1 MSQITFKKFVNFV
14 DLEGD
19 VSDEQINEIFG
30 LFRNNQK
37 IDALKKKRAELK
49 TKSTAQKADL
59 DKALADFRDGKKPTP
74 KGQLALRDL
83 EDALTADDRKAL
95 AKHDTA
101 GKRREMAYARAAAME
116 SSLGEAKNATTKA
129 FKLNI
134 PKDVPSDKIHEFVD
148 DQSIVTIED
157 FERKGD
163 VVYFYP
169 HFEHDYSPDM
179 ARALASAWNRF
190 DA

>member
-1 MSQITFKKFVNFV
+1 MSQITFKKFVNYV

-37 IDALKKKRAELK
+37 LDALKKKRAELK
-49 TKSTAQKADL
+49 TKSAAQKADL

-74 KGQLALRDL
+74 KGQIALRDL
-83 EDALTADDRKAL
+83 EDALSSDDRKAL

-101 GKRREMAYARAAAME
+101 ERRREMAYSRAAAME
-116 SSLGEAKNATTKA
+116 SLDEAKNTTVKA

-134 PKDVPSDKIHEFVD
+134 PKDVPDDKIHEFVE
-148 DQSIVTIED
+148 DQAIVTIEG